1 MRWSLL
7 DTPFPG
13 RPVSPGICGHERIL
27 SSRKGPEHDEF
38 SPVGPRAVTESC
50 AVAGLFP
57 GPQAL
62 GNQQGQGQT
71 WTLLSQSS
79 QPGSL

>member
-1 MRWSLL
+1 MESPGQPA
-7 DTPFPG
+7 PFPG
-13 RPVSPGICGHERIL
+13 RPGSPGIRGRERIL

-38 SPVGPRAVTESC
+38 SPVGLTVTGSC

-57 GPQAL
+57 GPEAV